1 MSGRTDEQNRSL
13 FFGDTTFA
21 FQTDLKGLYM
31 LRLLNRLETNLRNTI
46 LIYPN
51 NTCANWILVLGIDRP
66 QLIILPR
73 LRRRKIA
80 DANHPALMSGLP
92 SHGRFRIHWS
102 RRRRGQC
109 VKRRLHQRIGCAY
122 IGKLALQSY
131 AIESKQTAKHR
142 QRRGD
147 CPRHPAKRSASRRRW
162 NDPLSLHLYL
172 THDALL

>member
-21 FQTDLKGLYM
+21 FQADRKGLYM
-31 LRLLNRLETNLRNTI
+31 FRLLNRLEANLRNTI
-46 LIYPN
+46 LIYPH

-66 QLIILPR
+66 QLIIFPR

-80 DANHPALMSGLP
+80 DANHPALTSGLP
-92 SHGRFRIHWS
+92 RDRRFRIRWS
-102 RRRRGQC
+102 RRGWRES
-109 VKRRLHQRIGCAY
+109 VERRLHQRIGCAY

-131 AIESKQTAKHR
+131 AIESKQAAKHG

-147 CPRHPAKRSASRRRW
+147 CPRHPAKRSASRRHW
-162 NDPLSLHLYL
+162 NNPFSFQRYL
-172 THDALL
+172 THD